1 MNELV
6 QQALPADG
14 VESDNITKQH
24 RSTSKSKEERSNN
37 TKHKKKK
44 KSSSRN
50 RKPKPPPKEKGTT
63 VSKFMKKQQTLQN
76 EATHQYTTKRNN
88 QMIQQGQIVLEDQYY
103 FDTDS
108 DNDDDDEK
116 KNGALVPH
124 SQQQPSSRRATSN
137 QIVDTLPADHP
148 SSSQIQTHRTCT
160 ICQRTLPRSQFSER
174 DRYTINYSLSPP
186 GGVTC
191 RTCTLT
197 ICAVKLKSIPS
208 TEELLLEYA
217 QKGVRDGLLALE
229 QQQQGMVGGANGG
242 SGNNVAGYLE
252 GQNHNENALVLRKN
266 SQVGGNELMLYG
278 GGRHTPPSPMDST
291 TMGMMSPNHSTNNI
305 NAPFSG
311 RQYAHTDLDRPQSNI
326 APSKYIDTL
335 LQLPCYLNLNAFGI
349 YKNCEDIS
357 ISMSVLEC
365 VRLYGTLKE
374 DYFMAHD
381 CDGLLIDDNSGN
393 EVKKDTP
400 PTETAINPKSVVCIV
415 LGEGSTPR
423 TAILASQHY
432 GWTTISIDPSLPS
445 DWEGYHEDIPNFT
458 GYNTSISDFM
468 SNNESTD
475 QVTEVLHHRII
486 EHLVIICIQHTK
498 DTVRLKGTAHI
509 NAIRERYNDVPTTLV
524 SISPIRKVTLAPT
537 NRRNGQCSS
546 KLEKDVGYEPN
557 CSYIDENVFSEVRQ
571 IEVWN
576 FHNAD
581 DDDGEEGEEEEEYN
595 VSEELGKSSE
605 SAHIDKA
612 DDTAVRPLV
621 VNVDERK
628 KPIKKNAWL
637 EDKVAQHKKS
647 QQGHVEARER
657 GETMAEQQQEEEEVA
672 FAGDASAQSLGTLS
686 TKETLERRVSCDMV
700 DKPGGGS
707 SKASPTMEGIDERT
721 NEQQPN
727 VVDGVW
733 SNPPNEEEAT
743 NDVWEKAMKR
753 HSEQEEEKEESN
765 QSDEEYDEDDEE
777 QDEQDW
783 KANQGLPPNWEAIFD
798 PSSGEYYY
806 NNWDTNEVTWDRPA
820 PLESQSLSN
829 QVPMSPLDDRGVEVH
844 KPKDS
849 TQPVNQEVEDNQG
862 AVPDGKHTKNRPMD
876 SQSDF
881 HQSDTSNYVF
891 GHDDDQSSTSS
902 GIAGLTACAVP
913 PALGNSADEDDED
926 NHLAW
931 SDNEEEK
938 DQFDDSPRTSLQRTE
953 STTSQKSKPWHKK
966 DSTSVNNDSFM
977 SY

>member
-1 MNELV
+1 VNRNVLQHYLLLQSTQDMDEPIE
-6 QQALPADG
+6 QQTSQDG
-14 VESDNITKQH
+14 VESNNVTKHQ
-24 RSTSKSKEERSNN
+24 RSSSKNKEERSN

-50 RKPKPPPKEKGTT
+50 RKPKPPPKDKGTT

-76 EATHQYTTKRNN
+76 ESTYQYTKRNN
-88 QMIQQGQIVLEDQYY
+88 QMIQQGQIVSEDHYY

-108 DNDDDDEK
+108 DNDYDEK

-124 SQQQPSSRRATSN
+124 SQQQQSSQQSN
-137 QIVDTLPADHP
+137 KIVDTLPADHP
-148 SSSQIQTHRTCT
+148 SSSTIQTHRTCT

-229 QQQQGMVGGANGG
+229 QQQQQLGGVGRG
-242 SGNNVAGYLE
+242 NVAGYLE
-252 GQNHNENALVLRKN
+252 GSQQGMHNALVLRKN
-266 SQVGGNELMLYG
+266 SQVSGNELMLYG

-291 TMGMMSPNHSTNNI
+291 TGMMPPNHSTRNI

-311 RQYAHTDLDRPQSNI
+311 RQYAHTDIDRPSSNI

-335 LQLPCYLNLNAFGI
+335 LQLPCYLNLNAYGI
-349 YKNCEDIS
+349 YKNCEEIS

-365 VRLYGTLKE
+365 VRLYGTLKQ
-374 DYFMAHD
+374 DYFREHD
-381 CDGLLIDDNSGN
+381 CDGLLVTDGN
-393 EVKKDTP
+393 EAKKDTP
-400 PTETAINPKSVVCIV
+400 TTVAAVNPKSIVCIV

-432 GWTTISIDPSLPS
+432 GWTTIAVDPSLSS

-468 SNNESTD
+468 SNDLSTD
-475 QVTEVLHHRII
+475 QVEFIHRI

-498 DTVRLKGTAHI
+498 DSVRLKGTAHI
-509 NAIRERYNDVPTTLV
+509 NEIRERYNDVPTTLV

-537 NRRNGQCSS
+537 NRRNGQCGS

-571 IEVWN
+571 VEVWN
-576 FHNAD
+576 FHNAND
-581 DDDGEEGEEEEEYN
+581 DDVDIGTDEEEYN
-595 VSEELGKSSE
+595 VSEELGR
-605 SAHIDKA
+605 DKA
-612 DDTAVRPLV
+612 DDTVRPLV

-628 KPIKKNAWL
+628 KPIKKNTWL

-657 GETMAEQQQEEEEVA
+657 GETMAEQQQEEEV

-700 DKPGGGS
+700 DKPGGVS

-733 SNPPNEEEAT
+733 SHPPNEEEAT
-743 NDVWEKAMKR
+743 NDVWEKAMKK
-753 HSEQEEEKEESN
+753 HSQQEEEESNN
-765 QSDEEYDEDDEE
+765 QSDEEYEEDDEE
-777 QDEQDW
+777 QNEQDW

-820 PLESQSLSN
+820 PLEAQGLSDQGN
-829 QVPMSPLDDRGVEVH
+829 QVPMSPLDDQGVEDH
-844 KPKDS
+844 QPEDNI
-849 TQPVNQEVEDNQG
+849 QPVNQEVDDDQG
-862 AVPDGKHTKNRPMD
+862 AAGNNTKNQPMD

-881 HQSDTSNYVF
+881 YQSDTSNYVF

-966 DSTSVNNDSFM
+966 DSTSVNNDSFI